1 MNIKYILKHYSFIL
15 TLVFVVSTT
24 AMLVGCSSNEPDQEL
39 IKSGGEDPDEP
50 VEPEVPPLDGE
61 IIAYPAVPGLETS
74 SDFTVIANGIEI
86 WTEKLETPLPSPPYK
101 TGEES
106 FVNRVNSY
114 LGTQKV
120 AYTRFSTTGGVRIQV
135 KVNKNVSNCTI
146 RPKNRNIVVDGIGTK
161 TLTFDIKGPEKL
173 YVEIDDLP
181 ELLIFADAP
190 ENESEIPNPDDPNVY
205 YYEAGKIHNVG
216 KLQITESG
224 KTVYIEDGA
233 VLAGW
238 IEVRNA
244 TGGTKIKGRGILDAT
259 VMDGDGN
266 CIYTH
271 FCNNI
276 DIQDIVIRNQSRGWM
291 CYINQSTNIR
301 FKNVKIT
308 GFGANNDG
316 IDFQGSRSCSVDDSF
331 IRTTDDCI
339 AIKTTGGGTAELN
352 NHIKNSTMYGVASS
366 DGITLGFETKG
377 PCRKVTVMNC
387 DIIGGRGSSTVGGH
401 SAFSMICDGAGPMED
416 IRFENIRVEDK
427 VYDRNFDII
436 VTDGTHYVTGTTPG
450 SISGVVIKNVH
461 WEKNTLPMHILGY
474 NADHKVCDV
483 LFDGCTVAGI
493 PLTDASVGKITINE
507 FTEGIRFR

>member
-1 MNIKYILKHYSFIL
+1 MKKYKYFLIIMSFL
-15 TLVFVVSTT
+15 TVTVFVP
-24 AMLVGCSSNEPDQEL
+24 VGCSSNEPVPEL
-39 IKSGGEDPDEP
+39 VKPGGEDP
-50 VEPEVPPLDGE
+50 EPEPEPLPPLDGN
-61 IIAYPAVPGLETS
+61 IVAYPAVSGLETS
-74 SDFTVIANGIEI
+74 SDFTVIANDVEV
-86 WTEKLETPLPSPPYK
+86 WTEKLETPLPTPPYK

-106 FVNRVNSY
+106 FVNRVSSY

-120 AYTRFSTTGGVRIQV
+120 AYARFSTTGGVRVQV
-135 KVNKNVSNCTI
+135 KVNKEVSHCAV
-146 RPKNRNIVVDGIGTK
+146 RPKSRNITVNGIGTK

-190 ENESEIPNPDDPNVY
+190 ENESEIPSPDDPNVY

-216 KLQITESG
+216 KLQIAESG
-224 KTVYIEDGA
+224 KTVYIEAGA

-259 VMDGDGN
+259 VMQGDGN

-276 DIQDIVIRNQSRGWM
+276 DIEDIVIRNQSRGWM

-316 IDFQGSRSCSVDDSF
+316 IDFQGSRSCSVDDCF
-331 IRTTDDCI
+331 VRTTDDCI
-339 AIKTTGGGTAELN
+339 AIKTTGGGAAQLN
-352 NHIKNSTMYGVASS
+352 NEIKNSTMYGVASS

-377 PCRKVTVMNC
+377 PCRNVTVTNC

-416 IRFENIRVEDK
+416 ILFENIRVEDK
-427 VYDRNFDII
+427 VYDHNFDII

-450 SISGVVIKNVH
+450 SISGITIKNVH
-461 WEKNTLPMHILGY
+461 WEKNTVPMHILGY
-474 NADHKVCDV
+474 SEQHTVSNV
-483 LFDGCTVAGI
+483 LFEGCTVAGVA
-493 PLTDASVGKITINE
+493 LMDASVGNIAINE
-507 FTEGIRFR
+507 FTESIRFR